1 MARRKHFHSAA
12 CAESEAKLAVR
23 FGRVPRD
30 AEHAGRERTG
40 ACVADFLKASRLPVI
55 DRHLPQLR
63 VAEGTRRSG
72 DVRVLVREQTPDLKT
87 VVQRDVNGDAERRRA
102 GEVNGLPGQ
111 KFEEIAAEP
120 VTAKRCNLDGLRDEV
135 GRLAEIATRISATLN
150 VVTRGLARCAAEGSC

>member
-1 MARRKHFHSAA
+1 
-12 CAESEAKLAVR
+12 
-23 FGRVPRD
+23 
-30 AEHAGRERTG
+30 
-40 ACVADFLKASRLPVI
+40 
-55 DRHLPQLR
+55 
-63 VAEGTRRSG
+63 
-72 DVRVLVREQTPDLKT
+72 VLVREQTPDLKT